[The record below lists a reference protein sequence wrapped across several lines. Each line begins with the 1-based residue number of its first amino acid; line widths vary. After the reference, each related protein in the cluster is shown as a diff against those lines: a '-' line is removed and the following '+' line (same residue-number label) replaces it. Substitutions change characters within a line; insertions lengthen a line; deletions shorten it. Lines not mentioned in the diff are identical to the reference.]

1 MSERSGPPAAESLR
15 ALLGGAQGA
24 LKIFPLPE
32 VVVFPGTPA
41 PFHVFEPRYRAM
53 VADALAGDR
62 LLAVAT
68 LRPGEPSSREPA
80 PVFPVAGAGFIEADE
95 PLADGRYNIL
105 LRGVARVRLVE
116 ELRDTGKPYR
126 EFRTEILDDL
136 YPPGGPAALATEV
149 STLERFVLELA
160 RRSPA
165 DSGTR
170 DLADAVTRM
179 RVPARV
185 CDAVAAALV
194 SDTAVRIALLE
205 EQDVA
210 RRLARVVQEVASL
223 LLESPAPGGVPAASA

>member
-1 MSERSGPPAAESLR
+1 MSERAGNPAESLR

-53 VADALAGDR
+53 TADALGGDR

-68 LRPGEPSSREPA
+68 LRAGEAGPVEQA

-95 PLADGRYNIL
+95 HLGDGRYNIL
-105 LRGVARVRLVE
+105 LRGVARVRLLE
-116 ELRDTGKPYR
+116 ELAGTGKPYR
-126 EFRTEILDDL
+126 EFRVEILDDV
-136 YPPGGPAALATEV
+136 YPAGGPAALAAEV

-160 RRSPA
+160 RRSPE

-170 DLADAVTRM
+170 DLADAVARM
-179 RVPARV
+179 RVPGRL

-194 SDTAVRIALLE
+194 SDTAARIALLE

-210 RRLARVVQEVASL
+210 RRLDRLVQEVASL
-223 LLESPAPGGVPAASA
+223 LVRLPAPAGSPAPSA

>member
-1 MSERSGPPAAESLR
+1 MSGAGHPAAESLR

-41 PFHVFEPRYRAM
+41 PFHVFEPRYRAL
-53 VADALAGDR
+53 VADALASDR
-62 LLAVAT
+62 IMAVAT
-68 LRPGEPSSREPA
+68 LRSPGQSALERA

-95 PLADGRYNIL
+95 RLADARFNIL

-116 ELRDTGKPYR
+116 ELLDTGKPYR
-126 EFRTEILDDL
+126 EFRVEVLDDV
-136 YPPGGPAALATEV
+136 YPPGGPAALAAEV

-160 RRSPA
+160 RHSPA

-170 DLADAVTRM
+170 DLAEAVARM

-194 SDTAVRIALLE
+194 TDTAVRIALLE

-210 RRLARVVQEVASL
+210 RRLGLVVQEVASL
-223 LLESPAPGGVPAASA
+223 LLESPGIDGVPAPSA